1 MCALSG
7 WFSGGAVGSLILA
20 ENREVVEL
28 SGLSLKKLLG
38 ELWAFSDEIRK
49 LAGKPSGGCKISADV
64 QSMAEDIIQTPTYTI
79 K

>member
-1 MCALSG
+1 M
-7 WFSGGAVGSLILA
+7 
-20 ENREVVEL
+20 VEL